1 MNTKIAWLT
10 DPHLNFLKPSER
22 EMFYQQIK
30 QAKVNSVLIT
40 GDIAESQDVCELLN
54 EFNANINLPIYFV
67 LGNHDYYFG
76 SVTEVRENIRRLCQ
90 SNKNLVWLG
99 QPTAVQL
106 GSDTL
111 LVGHDGWADAR
122 YGDFDHSTV
131 TLNDSRLITDLYHA
145 FLLSKSALKNEMQRL
160 ADEDAAVLANT
171 IHEIID
177 GGIKNII
184 VATHI
189 PPFPECSW
197 HKNQP
202 NDENWLPYFSSK
214 ATGDVLRII
223 AEKYKHVN
231 FVVLCGH
238 THSEAKVKFSDNLE
252 ARVGK
257 VEYSQPAIQEIIA
270 I

>member
-1 MNTKIAWLT
+1 MDTKIAWLT
-10 DPHLNFLKPSER
+10 DPHLNFLKSPER
-22 EMFYQQIK
+22 ETFYQQIK
-30 QAKVNSVLIT
+30 QAEVNSVLIT
-40 GDIAESQDVCELLN
+40 GDIAESKDVCELLN
-54 EFNANINLPIYFV
+54 EFSVNINLPIYFV

-76 SVTEVRENIRRLCQ
+76 SVAEVRENIRRLCK
-90 SNKNLVWLG
+90 SNKDLIWLG
-99 QPTAVQL
+99 QPAIIKLDNKTA
-106 GSDTL
+106 

-122 YGDFDHSTV
+122 YGDFEHSTV
-131 TLNDSRLITDLYHA
+131 ALNDSRLITNLYQV

-171 IHEIID
+171 IYQAID

-197 HKNQP
+197 HENQP

-214 ATGDVLRII
+214 ATGDVLRSI

-231 FVVLCGH
+231 FLVLCGH

-252 ARVGK
+252 IRVGK
-257 VEYSQPAIQEIIA
+257 AEYYQPSIQEIIT

>member
-1 MNTKIAWLT
+1 MNTKIAWVT
-10 DPHLNFLKPSER
+10 DPHLNFLKSSER
-22 EMFYQQIK
+22 ETFYQQIK
-30 QAKVNSVLIT
+30 HAEVNSVLIT
-40 GDIAESQDVCELLN
+40 GDIAESKDVCELLN

-90 SNKNLVWLG
+90 SNKNLAWLG
-99 QPTAVQL
+99 QPATIQL
-106 GSDTL
+106 DSDTT

-122 YGDFDHSTV
+122 YGDFDNSTV

-145 FLLSKSALKNEMQRL
+145 FLLSKSTLKNEMQRL

-171 IHEIID
+171 IHEVTD
-177 GGIKNII
+177 GDIKNII

-197 HKNQP
+197 HENQP

-214 ATGDVLRII
+214 ATGDVLRTI

-231 FVVLCGH
+231 FLVLCGH

-252 ARVGK
+252 IRVGK
-257 VEYSQPAIQEIIA
+257 AEYYQPSIQEIIT